1 MCSCVQNNLIRNYW
15 FWWIY
20 FSWITQPSSV
30 CDSCTALQRPSDMY
44 IYMYCMCLWYLD
56 RLVQLSTAGLNGGLY
71 KQWHCQTTTPGV
83 IFPAL
88 CEKHVVSIT
97 EKMKG
102 ARPTIYYSYPR
113 SLINWLFLCSWT
125 VKLGQIWD
133 IDTHICNSWIKTA
146 KFEWNEET
154 RNVATIPG

>member
-1 MCSCVQNNLIRNYW
+1 MCSCAQNSLIGNYW

-30 CDSCTALQRPSDMY
+30 SDMY

-56 RLVQLSTAGLNGGLY
+56 QLVQFSSAGLNGGLY

-88 CEKHVVSIT
+88 CEKHVVSST
-97 EKMKG
+97 EKRQG
-102 ARPTIYYSYPR
+102 ARPTTYYSYPS
-113 SLINWLFLCSWT
+113 SLINRLFLCLT

-133 IDTHICNSWIKTA
+133 IDTHICNSRIKIT
-146 KFEWNEET
+146 KFE
-154 RNVATIPG
+154 

>member
-1 MCSCVQNNLIRNYW
+1 MCSCAQNSLIGNYW

-30 CDSCTALQRPSDMY
+30 SDMY

-56 RLVQLSTAGLNGGLY
+56 QLVQFSSAGLNGGLY

-97 EKMKG
+97 EKRKG
-102 ARPTIYYSYPR
+102 ARPTTYYSYPR
-113 SLINWLFLCSWT
+113 SLINRLFLCLT

-133 IDTHICNSWIKTA
+133 IDTHICNSRIKIT
-146 KFEWNEET
+146 KFE
-154 RNVATIPG
+154 